1 MSLKIKC
8 HSITSVK
15 FTPIEF
21 GGAGVAWRDMIVTDQ
36 FGEITRIELFASIG
50 GDDQL
55 IECLRVV
62 GDPPVEVP
70 LIVPLVEPVVE
81 PVAAND
87 FVEGDAC

>member
-21 GGAGVAWRDMIVTDQ
+21 GGAGVAWRDMILTDQ
-36 FGEITRIELFASIG
+36 LGEVVRIELFASSG
-50 GDDQL
+50 GQDQL
-55 IECLRVV
+55 VECLRVV

-70 LIVPLVEPVVE
+70 LIVPAVEPAVEPV
-81 PVAAND
+81 PSND
-87 FVEGDAC
+87 YVEGDAC